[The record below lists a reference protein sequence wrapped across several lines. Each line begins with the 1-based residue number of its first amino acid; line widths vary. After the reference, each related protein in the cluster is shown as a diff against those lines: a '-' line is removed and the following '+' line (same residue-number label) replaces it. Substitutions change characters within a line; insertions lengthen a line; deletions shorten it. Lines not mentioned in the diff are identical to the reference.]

1 MGFEDLTQKLVT
13 CKQGRGRFG
22 AHAMMALLP
31 LVESNG
37 MTAKA
42 YVEVAKGIFSSMAL

>member
-1 MGFEDLTQKLVT
+1 MQT
-13 CKQGRGRFG
+13 GRRRRFG

-31 LVESNG
+31 FVESNG

-42 YVEVAKGIFSSMAL
+42 YAEVAKGIFSSMAL